1 MTGTVTPAAQDIAA
15 KVSRAFDRDQQL
27 AVALNE
33 AQQRL
38 QAAND
43 RLWRD
48 CTPDGLAAVY
58 GDLPQFETVQ
68 LEASLDNRSEVLSSS
83 DPLGAIQEVY
93 WEIHRAFIAYQHAA
107 EDRRMLATDIG
118 ELIRELVAELQTVG
132 WTEQEARDANVGELA
147 QGDL

>member
-1 MTGTVTPAAQDIAA
+1 MTGTVTPAAQQIAA

-38 QAAND
+38 QAANEK
-43 RLWRD
+43 LWRGLH
-48 CTPDGLAAVY
+48 PDGLAAVY
-58 GDLPQFETVQ
+58 GHLPQFETVQ
-68 LEASLDNRSEVLSSS
+68 LEASLDSGSEVLSSA
-83 DPLGAIQEVY
+83 DPLGAIQEVS

-107 EDRRMLATDIG
+107 EDRRMLAADIG
-118 ELIRELVAELQTVG
+118 ELIRELVAELQAVG